1 MTDPLWST
9 AGEMVYA
16 DGNDSGV
23 LLGIG
28 TAGQVLTVNSTTDA
42 PE

>member
-1 MTDPLWST
+1 MAYATGNN
-9 AGEMVYA
+9 AGA
-16 DGNDSGV
+16 I
-23 LLGIG
+23 LGIG